1 MDKQSQIRLR
11 KTVNELFFKKNYQSE
26 KLLDKKEF
34 PGIL

>member
-1 MDKQSQIRLR
+1 MDKERLFKLR
-11 KTVNELFFKKNYQSE
+11 KKVNELFFKKNYQSE